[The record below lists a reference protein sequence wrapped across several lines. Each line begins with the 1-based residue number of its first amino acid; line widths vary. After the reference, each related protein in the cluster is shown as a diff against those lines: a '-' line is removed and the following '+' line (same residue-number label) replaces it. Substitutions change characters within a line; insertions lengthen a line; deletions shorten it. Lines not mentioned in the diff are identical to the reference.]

1 MNRPVKVTA
10 DGQAIH
16 DWFDELA
23 EQRADWPEERR
34 REVKILL
41 EEMLDE
47 DTLNLILICNEMLE
61 RAVK

>member
-16 DWFDELA
+16 EWMDEL
-23 EQRADWPEERR
+23 EMQRADWPEERR

-41 EEMLDE
+41 DEMLED
-47 DTLNLILICNEMLE
+47 DTLNLILICTEMLE
-61 RAVK
+61 RAIK